1 MAKINLLLDTD
12 IGTDADDAMTL
23 VQLAGSDVELKGV
36 TVGYGPTALRLAIA
50 KHYLKRMRW
59 DVPVHA
65 GTDKTMSGKE
75 IWLSGREG
83 RTLMG
88 LEEESQVQVD
98 AVDFLAEVIRNSA
111 EPISLLSIAP
121 PTNIGQLF
129 QAHPDVI
136 PKIEHLVVMGG
147 NFADET
153 PEHNFASDAVAA
165 NYVLRSGI
173 PTTLVGLDATKQL
186 KLHRG
191 HMEAIRQVGPVGEIL
206 VNEIYDWWDFWKE
219 EWSVPH
225 DPIALVALED
235 PGLFEFSKW
244 GKVCVTE
251 GGVAEG
257 VSVFTPG
264 GGNVRYVTGYEVSEV
279 GNRIVKQ
286 IVTGAT
292 KHAND

>member
-36 TVGYGPTALRLAIA
+36 TVGYGPTAMRLAIA
-50 KHYLKRMRW
+50 KHYLKSMRW

-65 GTDKTMSGKE
+65 GPDKTMSGKE

-88 LEEESQVQVD
+88 LEATSQVEHD
-98 AVDFLAEVIRNSA
+98 AVDFLAEVIKSSQ
-111 EPISLLSIAP
+111 EPIALLSIAP
-121 PTNIGQLF
+121 PTNLGQLF
-129 QAHPDVI
+129 RLHPDVI

-165 NYVLRSGI
+165 NLVLGSGI
-173 PTTLVGLDATKQL
+173 PITLVGLDATQQL
-186 KLHRG
+186 KLYRE
-191 HMEAIRQVGPVGEIL
+191 HMERIRQAGPVGELL
-206 VNEIYDWWDFWKE
+206 VSEIYDWWDFWRE

-225 DPIALVALED
+225 DPIALVALENPD
-235 PGLFEFSKW
+235 LFEFSEW
-244 GKVCVTE
+244 GKVHVTE

-257 VSVFTPG
+257 VSVFSPG
-264 GGNVRYVTGYEVSEV
+264 GGNVRYVTRYHVAEV
-279 GNRIVKQ
+279 GTRIVEQ
-286 IVTGAT
+286 IVRGAT